1 MSILHKLKQLI
12 RLISDESLNDLQYN
26 ECIKCIEYYQNSELK
41 NETLAA
47 RSFIVP
53 SVDLSSIKK
62 RELFKIIWNE
72 LDEFL
77 KVNQDKS
84 ERHKSLYNH
93 VKKIRL
99 SSVKNESSLSK
110 NSESSTFVEKES
122 SYEL

>member
-1 MSILHKLKQLI
+1 
-12 RLISDESLNDLQYN
+12 LISDESLNDLQYN
-26 ECIKCIEYYQNSELK
+26 ECIKCIEYYQNLEFK

-47 RSFIVP
+47 SSFIVP

-62 RELFKIIWNE
+62 KELFKIIWNE

-110 NSESSTFVEKES
+110 NSESSTLVEKES

>member
-26 ECIKCIEYYQNSELK
+26 ECIKCIEYYQNLEFK

-47 RSFIVP
+47 SSFIVP

-62 RELFKIIWNE
+62 KELYKIIWNE

-99 SSVKNESSLSK
+99 SSIKNESSLSK
-110 NSESSTFVEKES
+110 NSESSALVEKES
-122 SYEL
+122 NYEL